1 MRDKSRHRTEWDRFP
16 WHLLVVRN
24 MCWVG
29 HNETPVKHW
38 CDMIGQLISLASG
51 ILVPLLNSATANQ
64 TSTWVEWTI
73 TLQTKEQTTPF
84 IENVMAT
91 NFFGYFCLVQQTKS
105 NDNKS
110 VLAKG
115 LENFSYTRLVHV
127 PHALSIIRCTEKSW
141 NKSPQW
147 AMCYV
152 NSRSMIKQTRKVSLL
167 RIFWFIA
174 GFLLSRIKKILFP
187 FVSFVCVF

>member
-1 MRDKSRHRTEWDRFP
+1 MSWQPT
-16 WHLLVVRN
+16 
-24 MCWVG
+24 
-29 HNETPVKHW
+29 
-38 CDMIGQLISLASG
+38 
-51 ILVPLLNSATANQ
+51 
-64 TSTWVEWTI
+64 
-73 TLQTKEQTTPF
+73 
-84 IENVMAT
+84 
-91 NFFGYFCLVQQTKS
+91 FFGYFCLVQQTKS

-115 LENFSYTRLVHV
+115 LENFSYTRLLHI

-152 NSRSMIKQTRKVSLL
+152 NSRSMIKQARKVSLL

-174 GFLLSRIKKILFP
+174 GFLLSRIKKSSFLLCP
-187 FVSFVCVF
+187 LSVSFNCWTIKISSQCPSGNVFCLLKVISQFSISTNQKKN